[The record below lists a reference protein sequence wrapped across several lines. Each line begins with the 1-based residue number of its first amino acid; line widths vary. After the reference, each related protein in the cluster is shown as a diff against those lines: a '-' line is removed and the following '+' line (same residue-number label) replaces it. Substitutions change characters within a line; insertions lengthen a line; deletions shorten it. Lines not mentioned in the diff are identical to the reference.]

1 MLNKDDSRI
10 KLLKGRAW
18 LTVPQFENHL
28 LDELGIPH
36 GEAPMEIKNLP
47 KDAAVYGNIVY
58 RDNFPKDVFWSRLCM
73 EEPFMAEFSSI
84 SEAAD
89 ILRSIQRNWAF
100 VPFNCFRRAEL
111 IEKKLPFISKKER
124 GFPYDVPSA
133 EMGIWTLLNENQIFA
148 SAKTSSPFPRGEIF
162 FKEDKI
168 NPPSRAYLKMWEAL
182 SLLNFY
188 LKKYQEKNG
197 LSEKAETLSAISSEK
212 KNALPT
218 ASSGEKNSLPT
229 ADSVCLDAGACP
241 GGWSWVLDSLGC
253 KIIAIDRSPLRPDL
267 MAKKNIEF
275 IKHDAF
281 TLKPEDI
288 GKIDWLC
295 SDVICYPPRLYD
307 WIIKWIDSGLCEKF
321 ICTIKMQGEP
331 DNETVKKFAAI
342 PNSKIV
348 HLTANK
354 HELTWLK
361 APFI

>member
-1 MLNKDDSRI
+1 MPNKDDSRI

-18 LTVPQFENHL
+18 LTIPQFENHL

-36 GEAPMEIKNLP
+36 TDKPLEITRLP
-47 KDAAVYGNIVY
+47 KDTSVYGNIVY
-58 RDNFPKDVFWSRLCM
+58 KENFPKDVFWSRLCM
-73 EEPFMAEFSSI
+73 EEPFMAEFLSI

-89 ILRSIQRNWAF
+89 ILRSIQRNWIF

-124 GFPYDVPSA
+124 NFPYDVPSA

-182 SLLNFY
+182 TLLNFY

-197 LSEKAETLSAISSEK
+197 FVEKTEAMT
-212 KNALPT
+212 T
-218 ASSGEKNSLPT
+218 ASSGKKNSLP
-229 ADSVCLDAGACP
+229 ASDSICLDAGACP

-281 TLKPEDI
+281 TLKPEEI

-307 WIIKWIDSGLCEKF
+307 WIIKWIDSDLCEKF

-331 DNETVKKFAAI
+331 DNETVKRFAAI

-361 APFI
+361 APFL

>member
-1 MLNKDDSRI
+1 MPNKDDSRI
-10 KLLKGRAW
+10 KLLKGWAW

-36 GEAPMEIKNLP
+36 GEAPMEITRLP

-58 RDNFPKDVFWSRLCM
+58 RENFPKDVFWSRLCM
-73 EEPFMAEFSSI
+73 KEPFMAEFSSI

-124 GFPYDVPSA
+124 DFPYDVPSA
-133 EMGIWTLLNENQIFA
+133 EIGIWTLLNENQILA

-182 SLLNFY
+182 TLLNFY
-188 LKKYQEKNG
+188 LKKHQEKNG
-197 LSEKAETLSAISSEK
+197 LAEKAE
-212 KNALPT
+212 ALPT
-218 ASSGEKNSLPT
+218 ASSEKKNSLPA
-229 ADSVCLDAGACP
+229 ADSICLDAGACP

-307 WIIKWIDSGLCEKF
+307 WVIKWIDSGLCEKF

>member
-1 MLNKDDSRI
+1 MLKDDPRI

-36 GEAPMEIKNLP
+36 GESPMEITNLP
-47 KDAAVYGNIVY
+47 KDAAAYGNIVY
-58 RDNFPKDVFWSRLCM
+58 RENFPKDIFWKRLCM
-73 EEPFMAEFSSI
+73 EEPFIAEFSSI

-124 GFPYDVPSA
+124 DFPYDVPAA

-168 NPPSRAYLKMWEAL
+168 NPPSRAYLKMREAL
-182 SLLNFY
+182 TLLNFY
-188 LKKYQEKNG
+188 LKRYQEKNG
-197 LSEKAETLSAISSEK
+197 FIKKQESMSAELSENDLSLHSEFFEK
-212 KNALPT
+212 
-218 ASSGEKNSLPT
+218 KNSLPG
-229 ADSVCLDAGACP
+229 ASSICLDAGACP

-281 TLKPEDI
+281 TLKPEEI
-288 GKIDWLC
+288 GRIDWLC
-295 SDVICYPPRLYD
+295 SDVICYPPRLYE
-307 WIIKWIDSGLCEKF
+307 WIIKWIESGLCEKF

-342 PNSKIV
+342 PNSKVV

-361 APFI
+361 APFMC

>member
-18 LTVPQFENHL
+18 LTIPQFENHL

-36 GEAPMEIKNLP
+36 GVAPMEIKNLP
-47 KDAAVYGNIVY
+47 KDASVYGNIIY
-58 RDNFPKDVFWSRLCM
+58 RENFPKDVFWSRLCM

-89 ILRSIQRNWAF
+89 ILRSIQRNWIF

-124 GFPYDVPSA
+124 NFPYDVPSA

-182 SLLNFY
+182 TLLNFY
-188 LKKYQEKNG
+188 LKKYQEKNS
-197 LSEKAETLSAISSEK
+197 LAEKAE
-212 KNALPT
+212 ALPT
-218 ASSGEKNSLPT
+218 ASSGKKNSLPA

-267 MAKKNIEF
+267 MAKKI
-275 IKHDAF
+275 
-281 TLKPEDI
+281 
-288 GKIDWLC
+288 
-295 SDVICYPPRLYD
+295 
-307 WIIKWIDSGLCEKF
+307 
-321 ICTIKMQGEP
+321 
-331 DNETVKKFAAI
+331 
-342 PNSKIV
+342 
-348 HLTANK
+348 
-354 HELTWLK
+354 
-361 APFI
+361 

>member
-36 GEAPMEIKNLP
+36 GEAPMEIRNLP
-47 KDAAVYGNIVY
+47 KDAAVYGKIVY
-58 RDNFPKDVFWSRLCM
+58 RENFPKDVFWSRLCM

-84 SEAAD
+84 NEAAD

-124 GFPYDVPSA
+124 NFPYDVPSA

-188 LKKYQEKNG
+188 LKKHQEKNG
-197 LSEKAETLSAISSEK
+197 LSEKAEAMPAVSTEK
-212 KNALPT
+212 
-218 ASSGEKNSLPT
+218 KNSLP
-229 ADSVCLDAGACP
+229 ASDSICLDAGACP

-307 WIIKWIDSGLCEKF
+307 WIIKWVDSGFCEKF

-331 DNETVKKFAAI
+331 DNETVKRFAAI

>member
-1 MLNKDDSRI
+1 
-10 KLLKGRAW
+10 
-18 LTVPQFENHL
+18 
-28 LDELGIPH
+28 
-36 GEAPMEIKNLP
+36 
-47 KDAAVYGNIVY
+47 
-58 RDNFPKDVFWSRLCM
+58 M

-89 ILRSIQRNWAF
+89 ILRSIQRNWIF

-124 GFPYDVPSA
+124 NFPYDVPSA

-182 SLLNFY
+182 TLLNFY
-188 LKKYQEKNG
+188 LKKYQEKNS
-197 LSEKAETLSAISSEK
+197 LAEKAE
-212 KNALPT
+212 ALPT
-218 ASSGEKNSLPT
+218 ASSGKKNSLPA

-331 DNETVKKFAAI
+331 DNETVKRFAAI
-342 PNSKIV
+342 PDSKIV

>member
-36 GEAPMEIKNLP
+36 GEAPMEIRNLP
-47 KDAAVYGNIVY
+47 KDAAVYGKIVY
-58 RDNFPKDVFWSRLCM
+58 RENFPKDVFWSRLCM
-73 EEPFMAEFSSI
+73 KEPFMAEFSSI

-124 GFPYDVPSA
+124 DFPYDVPSA
-133 EMGIWTLLNENQIFA
+133 EIGIWTLLNENQILA

-182 SLLNFY
+182 TLLNFY
-188 LKKYQEKNG
+188 LKKHQEKNG
-197 LSEKAETLSAISSEK
+197 LAEKAEAFPTASSEK
-212 KNALPT
+212 KN
-218 ASSGEKNSLPT
+218 SLPA
-229 ADSVCLDAGACP
+229 ADSICLDAGACP

-281 TLKPEDI
+281 TLKPEEI

-307 WIIKWIDSGLCEKF
+307 WVIKWIDSGLCEKF

>member
-36 GEAPMEIKNLP
+36 GEAPMEITRLP

-58 RDNFPKDVFWSRLCM
+58 RENFPKDVFWSRLCM
-73 EEPFMAEFSSI
+73 KEPFMAEFSSI

-124 GFPYDVPSA
+124 DFPYDVPSA
-133 EMGIWTLLNENQIFA
+133 EIGIWTLLNENQILA

-182 SLLNFY
+182 TLLNFY
-188 LKKYQEKNG
+188 LKKHQEKNG
-197 LSEKAETLSAISSEK
+197 LAEKAEALPAVSSEK
-212 KNALPT
+212 KN
-218 ASSGEKNSLPT
+218 SLPA
-229 ADSVCLDAGACP
+229 ADSICLDAGACP

-275 IKHDAF
+275 IKHDAV

-307 WIIKWIDSGLCEKF
+307 WVIKWIDSGLCEKF

>member
-1 MLNKDDSRI
+1 MPNKDDSRI
-10 KLLKGRAW
+10 KLLKGWAW

-36 GEAPMEIKNLP
+36 GEAPMEITRLP

-58 RDNFPKDVFWSRLCM
+58 RENFPKDVFWSRLCM
-73 EEPFMAEFSSI
+73 KEPFMAEFSSI

-124 GFPYDVPSA
+124 DFPYDVPSA
-133 EMGIWTLLNENQIFA
+133 EIGIWTLLNENQILA

-182 SLLNFY
+182 TLLNFY
-188 LKKYQEKNG
+188 LKKHQEKNG
-197 LSEKAETLSAISSEK
+197 LAEKAEALPAVSSEK
-212 KNALPT
+212 KN
-218 ASSGEKNSLPT
+218 SLPA
-229 ADSVCLDAGACP
+229 ADSICLDAGACP

-253 KIIAIDRSPLRPDL
+253 KIIAIDRNPLRPDL

-307 WIIKWIDSGLCEKF
+307 WVIKWIDSGLCEKF

-361 APFI
+361 APFL

>member
-1 MLNKDDSRI
+1 MLNKSAPRI
-10 KLLKGRAW
+10 KTLKGRAW

-36 GEAPMEIKNLP
+36 TDMPLGIIQLP
-47 KDAAVYGNIVY
+47 KDASVYGNIIY
-58 RDNFPKDVFWSRLCM
+58 RENFPKDIFWSRLCM
-73 EEPFMAEFSSI
+73 EEPFIAEFSSI
-84 SEAAD
+84 NEAAD

-124 GFPYDVPSA
+124 AFPYDVPSA

-188 LKKYQEKNG
+188 FKKYQEKTG
-197 LSEKAETLSAISSEK
+197 LSEK
-212 KNALPT
+212 NAVLP
-218 ASSGEKNSLPT
+218 A
-229 ADSVCLDAGACP
+229 ADSICLDAGACP

-253 KIIAIDRSPLRPDL
+253 KIIAIDRSPLMPDL

-307 WIIKWIDSGLCEKF
+307 WIIKWIDSDLCEKF
-321 ICTIKMQGEP
+321 ICTIKMQGDP

-361 APFI
+361 APFL